1 MSTAC
6 SATFNMKT
14 REALTLWG
22 GKSHSHAPSAW
33 PACGHT
39 AAVMHRNGWGYWCAP
54 AERQQSGTSALC
66 LVTYTPAETC
76 THTTAET
83 RRQQLKL
90 THNSWNKH
98 THNSCKAV
106 FHTNQNTQIAVTLT
120 ITLIYAHPHTHLCTY
135 TQIHQLSHF
144 SSHYLKQMD
153 RQRDGQTHTYT
164 YTYTHTP
171 SSCWTSLHAPEM
183 LNITCSW
190 T

>member
-33 PACGHT
+33 PACGRT

-135 TQIHQLSHF
+135 TPTVTLFFTLSET
-144 SSHYLKQMD
+144 
-153 RQRDGQTHTYT
+153 DGQTEGWTDTHIHLHIHT
-164 YTYTHTP
+164 HP
-171 SSCWTSLHAPEM
+171 QQLLDLSSRTRNVKHYLFM
-183 LNITCSW
+183 NLI
-190 T
+190 